1 MQVESEHTEKGF
13 TGYAA
18 GSGFYSA
25 GGRGSENRSVFLTRK
40 KVVDL
45 GDVSVHAKDTGLEE
59 ARPDETT
66 WENKVSEAG
75 CCRTREVVG
84 GAEG

>member
-1 MQVESEHTEKGF
+1 MQVESECTEKGF

-25 GGRGSENRSVFLTRK
+25 GGRGSENRSVSLTRK

-45 GDVSVHAKDTGLEE
+45 DDVSVHAKDTGLEE

-66 WENKVSEAG
+66 WENKVSEAD
-75 CCRTREVVG
+75 VVG
-84 GAEG
+84 PGRWSAEG

>member
-1 MQVESEHTEKGF
+1 MQVESECTEKGF
-13 TGYAA
+13 TCYAA

-45 GDVSVHAKDTGLEE
+45 DASRSTQKIRGWRKPGRMRPPGRIRSV
-59 ARPDETT
+59 RPD
-66 WENKVSEAG
+66 
-75 CCRTREVVG
+75 VVG
-84 GAEG
+84 PRRL